1 MGTVTITISTDNA
14 AFEEPGEFARIP
26 AVGAKAFSLA
36 GALVVAAV
44 FEASRAS
51 ARISDESFVS
61 KFRDTNGNTVATA
74 TFEGV

>member
-14 AFEEPGEFARIP
+14 AFEEPGEFARIV
-26 AVGAKAFSLA
+26 AE
-36 GALVVAAV
+36 VAAV